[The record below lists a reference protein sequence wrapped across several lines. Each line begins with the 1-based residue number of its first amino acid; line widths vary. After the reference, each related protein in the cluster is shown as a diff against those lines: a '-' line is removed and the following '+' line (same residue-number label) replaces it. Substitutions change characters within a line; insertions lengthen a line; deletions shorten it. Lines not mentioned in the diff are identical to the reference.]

1 VCFAGKESELRLVS
15 QKLLTHKSHA
25 QRPHGTYKALETAK
39 ASVFRAA
46 LCSNKSF
53 LNIKSTKGCSQVLG
67 PVAWT
72 ATGDGKEAFHRSLAL
87 FLSLVCVVLG

>member
-1 VCFAGKESELRLVS
+1 MCFAGKESEFRLVS
-15 QKLLTHKSHA
+15 QEVLTHKSHA
-25 QRPHGTYKALETAK
+25 QCPHGTYKTLETAK
-39 ASVFRAA
+39 ASVFRTA

-53 LNIKSTKGCSQVLG
+53 LNIKNTKGCSQVLG

-72 ATGDGKEAFHRSLAL
+72 ATEDSKEVFHLSLAL